1 MTKNTLTVNTT
12 REEEKRSSGRIQ
24 FILLSAIC
32 ILILVVSFM
41 AFLKIE
47 NNLHA
52 LLILAIGTALNAF
65 IFING
70 RHQATK

>member
-1 MTKNTLTVNTT
+1 MSENTFSATKTRENNKNTAN
-12 REEEKRSSGRIQ
+12 RFQ
-24 FILLSAIC
+24 FLLISVMCLA
-32 ILILVVSFM
+32 ILIVSFM

-52 LLILAIGTALNAF
+52 FMVFAVGTALNAF

-70 RHQATK
+70 IKQSE

>member
-1 MTKNTLTVNTT
+1 MTKNTYTVNTT
-12 REEEKRSSGRIQ
+12 KEAAKRNSRKLQLIM
-24 FILLSAIC
+24 LTALC
-32 ILILVVSFM
+32 VVILIVSFM

-52 LLILAIGTALNAF
+52 LLILLIGTALNAF

-70 RHQATK
+70 KHQANR

>member
-1 MTKNTLTVNTT
+1 MTKNTYSVKET
-12 REEEKRSSGRIQ
+12 RESGNKNVSRLQ
-24 FILLSAIC
+24 FILISVMCLA
-32 ILILVVSFM
+32 ILIVSFM

-52 LLILAIGTALNAF
+52 LLVFSAGTALNAF

-70 RHQATK
+70 TNKQ

>member
-1 MTKNTLTVNTT
+1 MTKNNYTVNTT
-12 REEEKRSSGRIQ
+12 REEAKRNSGKIQ
-24 FILLSAIC
+24 FFLLSAIC
-32 ILILVVSFM
+32 VMILIVSFM